1 MTAPRSSTI
10 VCDVSGL
17 APDGTAVDILAR
29 LQLLARRHG
38 REITLRHASR
48 ELLSLLAFVGLGDVL
63 RIETGGESEERE
75 QRFRVQEERELG
87 DPPA

>member
-17 APDGTAVDILAR
+17 APDGAAVDVLAR
-29 LQLLARRHG
+29 LQLIARRQG
-38 REITLRHASR
+38 RELRLRHASR
-48 ELLSLLAFVGLGDVL
+48 ELQSLLAFVGLGDVL

-75 QRFRVQEERELG
+75 
-87 DPPA
+87 